1 MKALFHPSLLR
12 GELAAPPSKSVAH
25 RYLISAGLA
34 FGESCITGIS
44 DSEDMH
50 ATLDLLSAMGATYRK
65 EGSTVYICGSDPRAR
80 GIAAGCCRESGSTLR
95 FFVPIALL
103 GSEEITLTGA
113 PRLFARPLDI
123 YKQLCRERGL
133 FFRKGDTSVTLKG
146 PLTGGEYTVVG
157 NVSSQFIT
165 GLLFALPLCREDS
178 TLRILPPVESRAYL
192 SLTEEALWKFG
203 IRFAKEGDIYFI
215 PGNQCYRAADAT
227 VEGDYSNAAFF
238 HAFLLFGD
246 DVRLTGL
253 RADSYQSDA
262 AYLEMFP
269 ALAAGTPTLD
279 ISQCPDLGPILMAM
293 AAAKNGAVLTGTRRL
308 KIKESD
314 RGAAMAAELAK
325 MGISVNVEDDRITV
339 AGGVPHAPDT
349 PLYGHNDHRIV
360 MALSTLLC
368 KTGGEIQGAEAV
380 KKSLPEYFDMIR
392 SLGAEVTC
400 YEA

>member
-1 MKALFHPSLLR
+1 MKAIFRPSLLK
-12 GELAAPPSKSVAH
+12 GEIAAPPSKSVAH

-34 FGESCITGIS
+34 YGESRITGIS

-50 ATLDLLSAMGATYRK
+50 ATLDLLTAMGATYRK
-65 EGSTVYICGSDPRAR
+65 EGDTVSIRGADPRAV
-80 GIAAGCCRESGSTLR
+80 GMTSGCCRESGSTLR
-95 FFVPIALL
+95 FFIPIALL
-103 GSEEITLTGA
+103 GNEEITLTGA

-123 YKQLCRERGL
+123 YEDLCRKRGL
-133 FFRKGDTSVTLKG
+133 LFRKEETSLTLKG

-178 TLRILPPVESRAYL
+178 VLRILPPVESRSYL
-192 SLTEEALWKFG
+192 SLTEDALWKFG
-203 IRFAKEGDIYFI
+203 IRFVKEGDVYFI
-215 PGNQCYRAADAT
+215 PGNQCYRATDAT

-246 DVRLTGL
+246 EVNVTGL
-253 RADSYQSDA
+253 KADSHQSDA

-269 ALAAGTPTLD
+269 ALAAGMPTLD
-279 ISQCPDLGPILMAM
+279 ISQCPDLGPILMAL
-293 AAAKNGAVLTGTRRL
+293 AAAKMGAVFTGTRRL
-308 KIKESD
+308 RIKESD
-314 RGAAMAAELAK
+314 RGEAMAKELGK
-325 MGISVNVEDDRITV
+325 MGIAVTVEENRITV
-339 AGGVPHAPDT
+339 AGGAPHAPEC
-349 PLYGHNDHRIV
+349 PLDGHNDHRIV

-368 KTGGEIQGAEAV
+368 KTGGEIEGAQAV

-400 YEA
+400 HEA